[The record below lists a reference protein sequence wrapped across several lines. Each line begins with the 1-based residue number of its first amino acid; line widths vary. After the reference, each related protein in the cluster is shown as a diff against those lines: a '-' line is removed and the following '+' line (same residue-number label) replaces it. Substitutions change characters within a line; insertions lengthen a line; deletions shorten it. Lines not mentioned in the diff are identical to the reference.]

1 MKQQLTAGNILSV
14 PVKTQAERISVLFR
28 WGQGKCMKLELSPC
42 PAAEAD
48 FTADYPVPFAGE
60 TVEIESSPAFFMNL
74 QWKQEISPLPDPAEE
89 PERPYFHYTAAR
101 GWLNDPNGLYYKDGV
116 WHLFHQYNPFAAAWG
131 NMHWFH
137 ATSRDLLHWKHD
149 RIVLH
154 PDETGAMFS
163 GCAVID
169 RENRSGLQAVPGKP
183 PILLYYT
190 AAGDLA
196 PEKRPATQN
205 LAFSVDDG
213 RTFHKYSGNPL
224 LTESRET
231 GERDPAIVFDPEEN
245 CWRMALFLSENPKE
259 FALYRSDDLLHW
271 TETDRY
277 ELGEGR
283 ECPGLFRIQDEADKR
298 WKWVFFEA
306 NGFYRV
312 GTIKHGRIHFETDVR
327 SFFPKG
333 TEPGCYAGQLVHNA
347 PDGRIIYLAWLQ
359 LHHATRY
366 YAHCMTLP
374 VEFRL
379 SNSTLL
385 VFPFAIPER
394 KESCTGAEA
403 MEIEL
408 HTTAPVAVLKIGL
421 NTLTFDFV
429 SHELRMEKRCYALP
443 PQMKQLTGRLII
455 DVVSAEFFE
464 KEGLFY
470 FAVPLASPAAGTVTA
485 EGMEIAVYS
494 L

>member
-1 MKQQLTAGNILSV
+1 MKQQFTAGNILSV
-14 PVKTQAERISVLFR
+14 PVKKQAERIPVLFH
-28 WGQGKCMKLELSPC
+28 WGQGKSMKLELSPC

-48 FTADYPVPFAGE
+48 FIVDYPVPFAGE
-60 TVEIESSPAFFMNL
+60 TVEIESSSVFFKHL
-74 QWKQEISPLPDPAEE
+74 QWKQKITPHPGPDGEA
-89 PERPYFHYTAAR
+89 ERPHFHYTAER

-116 WHLFHQYNPFAAAWG
+116 WHLFHQYNPFSTTWG

-137 ATSRDLLHWKHD
+137 ATSRDLLHWDHD

-169 RENRSGLQAVPGKP
+169 YENRSGLQAVPGTP

-190 AAGDLA
+190 ADGSHA
-196 PEKRPATQN
+196 PEKQLSTQN
-205 LAFSVDDG
+205 LAFSTDDG
-213 RTFHKYSGNPL
+213 RTFRKYSGNPL
-224 LTESRET
+224 LTEPRAT
-231 GERDPAIVFDPEEN
+231 GERDPAVVFDPEEN
-245 CWRMALFLSENPKE
+245 CWRMALFLTEDPKE

-283 ECPGLFRIQDEADKR
+283 ECPVLFRIQDEADLR
-298 WKWVFFEA
+298 WKWVFGEA
-306 NGFYRV
+306 NGLYRI
-312 GTIKHGRIHFETDVR
+312 GTVSHGKIRFETEVR
-327 SFFPKG
+327 SFFPKDG
-333 TEPGCYAGQLVHNA
+333 EPGCYAGQLVHNA
-347 PDGRIIYLAWLQ
+347 PDGRIIYQAWLQ
-359 LHHATRY
+359 LLHTTRY

-374 VEFRL
+374 VELRL
-379 SNSTLL
+379 RDSSLL
-385 VFPFAIPER
+385 VFPFAVPER
-394 KESCTGAEA
+394 KTGDSGTDA

-408 HTTAPVAVLKIGL
+408 HTTAPVATLKLGSNI
-421 NTLTFDFV
+421 LTFDFTA
-429 SHELRMEKRCYALP
+429 HELRMEKRCYALP
-443 PQMKQLTGRLII
+443 PLLKQLTGRLIV

-464 KEGLFY
+464 KEGRFY
-470 FAVPLASPAAGTVTA
+470 FALPLTAPAAGPATA